1 MVARARNGNG
11 GGGETELRGILKT
24 FAILLIF
31 FLKWVKLF
39 YDFRRVPPPLPPPP
53 SPRLS
58 FAGWRRESAP
68 PESNPRPPPSRSRH
82 REKRNSL
89 FVSFSPP
96 LLVPLGH
103 HHLCLLLLNR
113 FSLPTHP
120 NPPFLSRLLS
130 MQVSESI
137 SRVFS
142 RASPTSSSS
151 SPSHPLPSPPT
162 GGLFPRTVRKV
173 SASSSSSS
181 APEPLLDLDTLPT
194 PSADHFIF
202 F

>member
-1 MVARARNGNG
+1 MVARARAGM
-11 GGGETELRGILKT
+11 GGETELRGILKT

-39 YDFRRVPPPLPPPP
+39 YDFRRVLLPPRLLSP
-53 SPRLS
+53 SSPLFRGV
-58 FAGWRRESAP
+58 AARVT

-96 LLVPLGH
+96 PLPPG

-113 FSLPTHP
+113 FSLYPPIPLHPT
-120 NPPFLSRLLS
+120 PFLSRLLYAT
-130 MQVSESI
+130 ESI

-142 RASPTSSSS
+142 RASP
-151 SPSHPLPSPPT
+151 PLPLPPPH
-162 GGLFPRTVRKV
+162 LP
-173 SASSSSSS
+173 
-181 APEPLLDLDTLPT
+181 PEDSFRELCGKFPLLPLPNLSTSTLFQPRQLIISFSMN
-194 PSADHFIF
+194 PAISISVS
-202 F
+202 

>member
-39 YDFRRVPPPLPPPP
+39 YDFRRVPPPLPPSLS
-53 SPRLS
+53 SP

-142 RASPTSSSS
+142 RASPTSPSPIPS
-151 SPSHPLPSPPT
+151 SPLSPHRRT
-162 GGLFPRTVRKV
+162 LSANCAESFRFFFFFFRSRTAPRPRHSSNSV
-173 SASSSSSS
+173 S
-181 APEPLLDLDTLPT
+181 
-194 PSADHFIF
+194 
-202 F
+202 

>member
-1 MVARARNGNG
+1 MVARARAGM
-11 GGGETELRGILKT
+11 GGETELRGILKT

-39 YDFRRVPPPLPPPP
+39 YDFRRVLLPPRLLSP
-53 SPRLS
+53 SSPLFRGV
-58 FAGWRRESAP
+58 AARVT

-82 REKRNSL
+82 REKCNSL

-96 LLVPLGH
+96 PLPPG

-113 FSLPTHP
+113 FSLNPPTPLHP
-120 NPPFLSRLLS
+120 TPFLSRLLYAT
-130 MQVSESI
+130 ESI

-142 RASPTSSSS
+142 RASP
-151 SPSHPLPSPPT
+151 PLPLPPPHLPP

-173 SASSSSSS
+173 SASS
-181 APEPLLDLDTLPT
+181 APEPLDLDTLPT

-202 F
+202 YESRDIDIG